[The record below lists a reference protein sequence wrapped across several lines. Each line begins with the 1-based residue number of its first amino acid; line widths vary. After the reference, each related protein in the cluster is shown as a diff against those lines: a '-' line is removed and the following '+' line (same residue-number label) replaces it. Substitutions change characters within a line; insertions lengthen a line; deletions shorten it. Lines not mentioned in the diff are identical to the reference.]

1 MVKSGAIDRQRKT
14 VQISR
19 KVEEKFTQ
27 NVPNYT
33 SKIVLNLEYF
43 NLLKI
48 TLEILKISTN
58 HKYCN
63 LLKQAKYNKKQKC
76 ILCIYIFK

>member
-14 VQISR
+14 VQRSR
-19 KVEEKFTQ
+19 KVVERFTQ

-63 LLKQAKYNKKQKC
+63 LLKQAE
-76 ILCIYIFK
+76 